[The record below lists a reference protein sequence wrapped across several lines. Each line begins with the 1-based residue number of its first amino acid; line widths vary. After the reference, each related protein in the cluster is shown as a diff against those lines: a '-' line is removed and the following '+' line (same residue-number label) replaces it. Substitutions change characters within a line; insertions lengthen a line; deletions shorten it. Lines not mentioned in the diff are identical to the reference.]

1 MIAAWTFWLNV
12 WIDLIEMAILVPSQP
27 SPLKSPCL
35 GSSELDRKVIDLDRW
50 RTDHPP
56 DRPKGPTD
64 KRAA

>member
-27 SPLKSPCL
+27 SPLKPPC
-35 GSSELDRKVIDLDRW
+35 EIIDLDRW